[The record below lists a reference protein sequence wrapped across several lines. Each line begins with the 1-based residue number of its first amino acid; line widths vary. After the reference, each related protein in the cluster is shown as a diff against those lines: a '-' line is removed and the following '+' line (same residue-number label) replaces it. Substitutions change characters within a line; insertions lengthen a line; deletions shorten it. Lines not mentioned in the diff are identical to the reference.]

1 MHIYD
6 EHAETLSKKIRHLE
20 AKTEFLTKQF
30 EYIQKKFYAE
40 IKFLT
45 SYIEKEKKKLDYSN
59 SGFKNV
65 FGISINKVK
74 NIHPGEILLKEFL
87 EPLKLSQSQLAK
99 HIGVHTRRI
108 NEVIHGKRGITANT
122 ALLLAKYFDISP
134 EFWMALQRDYELE
147 EERGKLKKRL
157 NKIEPLKR
165 CG

>member
-1 MHIYD
+1 M
-6 EHAETLSKKIRHLE
+6 
-20 AKTEFLTKQF
+20 
-30 EYIQKKFYAE
+30 
-40 IKFLT
+40 
-45 SYIEKEKKKLDYSN
+45 
-59 SGFKNV
+59 
-65 FGISINKVK
+65 NKVK